1 MGAERLELGG
11 RQDKSEDGTLV
22 NLWKYF
28 AHGLV
33 FALIWLGFPFILAA
47 VLIGMSYGG
56 VFQAATG
63 GAVLFFIMALVVV
76 GLFNSQLARYLWD
89 LNPKRTLRSWLG
101 QGFLVFIRLSSFGL
115 LCYMIISFLLVFGSP
130 AAVLSA
136 VVLFYLDAIAS
147 GYICRHVA
155 AEFEEQREGD
165 EELASVADHN
175 MPCPHCGS
183 LFMCRRSMID
193 PNGEVICPHCRD
205 AVVVDRIFFKSKG
218 CGVSLICCLSP
229 CAILFGLV
237 MITILI
243 SPIP

>member
-1 MGAERLELGG
+1 MGAEKLELGA

-33 FALIWLGFPFILAA
+33 FALIWLGFPFVLAA
-47 VLIGMSYGG
+47 VLMGMSYGG

-63 GAVLFFIMALVVV
+63 GAVLFFVMALVVV

-175 MPCPHCGS
+175 MLCPHCGS
-183 LFMCRRSMID
+183 LFMCRSSMIG
-193 PNGEVICPHCRD
+193 PNREATCPHCQD

-218 CGVSLICCLSP
+218 YGVSLICCLSP
-229 CAILFGLV
+229 CAILFVLV